1 MKPELDLA
9 HYKDKTLSGRYINN
23 QHLVSLIT
31 NYKNVY
37 KVEEIGASVLGE
49 SINAIF
55 LGQGSKRIFM
65 WSQMHGNESTT
76 TKAIF
81 DLLNLF
87 NAPSNKTVEQLLN
100 TCTIAIIPIL
110 NPDGAKQY
118 TRVNANNVDL
128 NRDAKN
134 LSQPESKILR
144 SFFDDFKPDFCFNL
158 HGQRTIFS
166 AGKANKSA
174 TVSFLAP
181 SEDEERTVTT
191 TRKKA
196 MEVIVA
202 MNKDLQKIIPNQVGI
217 YDDTFNINC
226 VGDMFQSLGCP
237 TVLFEAGHYT
247 NDYEREVTRALIFRA
262 LVTAIKHIS
271 KNEISGAHFKDY
283 FNIPNNEKLFYD
295 IIIRNAT
302 LNKADAKKGDIA
314 IQYQERLESG
324 NIKFIPK
331 IEKISN
337 LNNFY
342 GHLEYNANN
351 NVVLTEENE
360 PVKVGFEN
368 DFVII
373 NNEKYA
379 LKLTK
384 S

>member
-1 MKPELDLA
+1 MELVLNLPL
-9 HYKDKTLSGRYINN
+9 YKDESLSGRYIHN
-23 QHLVSLIT
+23 QYILDAIT
-31 NYKNVY
+31 NYKAVF
-37 KVEEIGASVLGE
+37 KVKEIGKSVLGE
-49 SINAIF
+49 PINALI
-55 LGQGSKRIFM
+55 LGHGSKRIFM

-76 TKAIF
+76 TKAVF

-87 NAPSNKTVEQLLN
+87 NSSSNAIASQILD

-118 TRVNANNVDL
+118 TRVNANDVDL

-134 LSQPESKILR
+134 LSQPESKVLR
-144 SFFDDFKPDFCFNL
+144 DFFNDFKPDFCFNL

-181 SEDEERTVTT
+181 SEDEERTITT

-202 MNKDLQKIIPNQVGI
+202 MNNDLQKIIPGQVGI

-237 TVLFEAGHYT
+237 TVLFEAGHYA
-247 NDYEREVTRALIFRA
+247 NDYKREKTRVLIFRA

-271 KNEISGAHFKDY
+271 ENDVSGTDFKDY

-295 IIIRNAT
+295 IIIRNAK
-302 LNKADAKKGDIA
+302 LDKADSEKNDVA
-314 IQYQERLESG
+314 IQYQEKLESG
-324 NIKFIPK
+324 NINFVPK

-337 LNNFY
+337 LNGFY

-351 NVVLTEENE
+351 NVVLTQDNE
-360 PVKVGFEN
+360 PIKVGFEN
-368 DFVII
+368 DFVMV
-373 NNEKYA
+373 NNEKYS